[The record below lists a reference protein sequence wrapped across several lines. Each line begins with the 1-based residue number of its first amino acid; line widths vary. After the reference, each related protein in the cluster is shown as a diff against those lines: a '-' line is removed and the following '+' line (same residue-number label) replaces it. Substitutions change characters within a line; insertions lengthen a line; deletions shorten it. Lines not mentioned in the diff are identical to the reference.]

1 MRRDWLNVKSLAW
14 IGSIWHRWRM
24 EKKLDKKQIERE
36 ARLRE
41 ALRTNLRRRKA
52 PGGSVSDSKPSC
64 PKPTD

>member
-14 IGSIWHRWRM
+14 IGSIWQRWTM

-52 PGGSVSDSKPSC
+52 PGGSVSDSKPNY
-64 PKPTD
+64 PKPAD